1 MKKED
6 HALSLHIE
14 HVTKQFG
21 DFTAVNE
28 LSFHVPKGEM
38 FGLLGANGAGK
49 TTTFRMIL
57 DILKPTHGSITWDGR
72 AVDHRSIGYLPEE
85 RGLYPKSQIREQL
98 VFLASLKGM
107 RGADAKR
114 AVKSWLERLEIPQY
128 ETMRVD
134 QLSKGNQQKIQL
146 IAALLHNPELVIL
159 DEPFSGLDPVNVEI
173 LKREVLA
180 LRDAGTTIVFSSHRM
195 EHVEELCQHIGILKG
210 GRAVVSGDVSSIKER
225 YAEPLL
231 YIETDRIDL
240 VEAFPVVEHITPYKN
255 GHHVRLRT
263 MTDSD
268 AVLGAL
274 VRQGATVQ
282 TFMRQPVSLND
293 IFIKEVGHHVS

>member
-1 MKKED
+1 MTLQID
-6 HALSLHIE
+6 RVS
-14 HVTKQFG
+14 KQFG
-21 DFTAVNE
+21 DFTAVDD

-57 DILKPTHGSITWDGR
+57 DILKPSDGTILWDGR
-72 AVDHRSIGYLPEE
+72 KVDHRIVGYLPEE
-85 RGLYPKSQIREQL
+85 RGLYPKSPVRDQL

-107 RGADAKR
+107 RQAEAKR

-128 ETMRVD
+128 ETMRVE

-146 IAALLHNPELVIL
+146 VAALLHNPELLIL

-210 GRAVVSGDVSSIKER
+210 GRAVVSGDVPTIKER
-225 YAEPLL
+225 YAEPVLF
-231 YIETDRIDL
+231 IETDRPDVL
-240 VEAFPVVEHITPYKN
+240 QALPVVRAIEPHKD
-255 GHHVRLRT
+255 GHFVRLDSFE
-263 MTDSD
+263 DSD

-274 VRQGATVQ
+274 VSNGAAVK

-293 IFIKEVGHHVS
+293 IFIKEVGQHVS

>member
-1 MKKED
+1 M
-6 HALSLHIE
+6 ALHIE
-14 HVTKQFG
+14 RVTKEFG
-21 DFTAVNE
+21 DFKAVDD
-28 LSFHVPKGEM
+28 LTFLVPQGEM

-57 DILKPTHGSITWDGR
+57 DILKPTDGSITWNGK
-72 AVDHRSIGYLPEE
+72 AVDHRIVGYLPEE
-85 RGLYPKSQIREQL
+85 RGLYPKSQVREQL

-107 RGADAKR
+107 RGSDAKR

-128 ETMRVD
+128 ETMRVE

-146 IAALLHNPELVIL
+146 VAALLHNPELVIL

-195 EHVEELCQHIGILKG
+195 EHVEELCQHVGILKG
-210 GRAVVSGDVSSIKER
+210 GRAVVSGDVPTIKSR
-225 YAEPLL
+225 YEEPALF
-231 YIETDRIDL
+231 IETDQIHIL
-240 VEAFPVVEHITPYKN
+240 ESLPVVETIEPYKS
-255 GHHVRLRT
+255 GHLVRLHSFE
-263 MTDSD
+263 DSD
-268 AVLGAL
+268 TVLSAL
-274 VRQGATVQ
+274 VRHQANVK

-293 IFIKEVGHHVS
+293 IFIKEVGQHVS

>member
-1 MKKED
+1 M
-6 HALSLHIE
+6 ALQIE
-14 HVTKQFG
+14 RVTKEFG
-21 DFTAVNE
+21 DFTAVDD
-28 LSFHVPKGEM
+28 LTFRVPQGEM

-57 DILKPTHGSITWDGR
+57 DILKPTDGSITWNDK
-72 AVDHRSIGYLPEE
+72 AVDHRIVGYLPEE
-85 RGLYPKSQIREQL
+85 RGLYPKSQVREQL

-107 RGADAKR
+107 RSSDAKR

-128 ETMRVD
+128 ETMRVE

-146 IAALLHNPELVIL
+146 VAALLHNPELVIL

-195 EHVEELCQHIGILKG
+195 EHVEELCQHVGILKG
-210 GRAVVSGDVSSIKER
+210 GRAVVSGDVPSIKSR
-225 YAEPLL
+225 YAEPALF
-231 YIETDRIDL
+231 IETDQIQVL
-240 VEAFPVVEHITPYKN
+240 ESLPIIETIEPYKS
-255 GHHVRLRT
+255 GHLVRLHSFD
-263 MTDSD
+263 DSD
-268 AVLGAL
+268 VVLSTL
-274 VRQGATVQ
+274 VRHQANVK

-293 IFIKEVGHHVS
+293 IFIKEVGQHVS

>member
-1 MKKED
+1 MTLQID
-6 HALSLHIE
+6 RVS
-14 HVTKQFG
+14 KQFG
-21 DFTAVNE
+21 DFTAVDD

-57 DILKPTHGSITWDGR
+57 DILKPSDGTILWDGR
-72 AVDHRSIGYLPEE
+72 KVDRRIVGYLPEE
-85 RGLYPKSQIREQL
+85 RGLYPKSPVRDQL

-107 RGADAKR
+107 RQAEAKR

-128 ETMRVD
+128 EKMRVE

-146 IAALLHNPELVIL
+146 VAALLHNPELLIL

-210 GRAVVSGDVSSIKER
+210 GRAVVSGDVPTIKER
-225 YAEPLL
+225 YAEPVLF
-231 YIETDRIDL
+231 IETDRPDVL
-240 VEAFPVVEHITPYKN
+240 QALPVVRAIEPHKD
-255 GHHVRLRT
+255 GHFVRLDSFD
-263 MTDSD
+263 DSD

-274 VRQGATVQ
+274 VANGAAIK

-293 IFIKEVGHHVS
+293 IFIKEVGQHVS

>member
-1 MKKED
+1 MT
-6 HALSLHIE
+6 LRIE
-14 HVTKQFG
+14 RVTKRFV
-21 DFTAVNE
+21 DFTAVDDLTFN
-28 LSFHVPKGEM
+28 VPKGEM

-57 DILKPTHGSITWDGR
+57 DILKPTDGSITWNGK
-72 AVDHRSIGYLPEE
+72 AVDHRLVGYLPEE

-107 RGADAKR
+107 KSSEAKR

-128 ETMRVD
+128 ETMRVE

-146 IAALLHNPELVIL
+146 VAALIHNPELVIL

-180 LRDAGTTIVFSSHRM
+180 LRDAGTTILFSSHRM
-195 EHVEELCQHIGILKG
+195 EHVEELCQHIGILKA
-210 GRAVVSGDVSSIKER
+210 GRAVVSGDVPTIKSR
-225 YAEPLL
+225 YAEPALF
-231 YIETDRIDL
+231 IETDQIQVL
-240 VEAFPVVEHITPYKN
+240 ESLPIVQSTVPHKA
-255 GHHVRLRT
+255 GHLVRLHSFE
-263 MTDSD
+263 DSD
-268 AVLGAL
+268 AVLSAL
-274 VRQGATVQ
+274 VRHNATVK

-293 IFIKEVGHHVS
+293 IFIKEVGQHVS

>member
-1 MKKED
+1 MTLQID
-6 HALSLHIE
+6 RVS
-14 HVTKQFG
+14 KQFG
-21 DFTAVNE
+21 QFTAVDD

-57 DILKPTHGSITWDGR
+57 DILKPSDGTILWDGR
-72 AVDHRSIGYLPEE
+72 KVDHRIVGYLPEE
-85 RGLYPKSQIREQL
+85 RGLYPKSPVRDQL

-107 RGADAKR
+107 RQAEAKR

-128 ETMRVD
+128 ETMRVE

-146 IAALLHNPELVIL
+146 VAALLHNPELLIL

-210 GRAVVSGDVSSIKER
+210 GRAVVSGDVPTIKER
-225 YAEPLL
+225 YAEPVLF
-231 YIETDRIDL
+231 IETDRPDVL
-240 VEAFPVVEHITPYKN
+240 QALPVVRAIESHKD
-255 GHHVRLRT
+255 GLFVRLDSFE
-263 MTDSD
+263 DSD

-274 VRQGATVQ
+274 VSNGATVK

-293 IFIKEVGHHVS
+293 IFIKEVGQHVS

>member
-1 MKKED
+1 MTLQID
-6 HALSLHIE
+6 RVS
-14 HVTKQFG
+14 KQFG
-21 DFTAVNE
+21 DFTAVDD

-57 DILKPTHGSITWDGR
+57 DILKPSDGTILWDGR
-72 AVDHRSIGYLPEE
+72 KVDHRIVGYLPEE
-85 RGLYPKSQIREQL
+85 RGLYPKSPVRDQL

-107 RGADAKR
+107 RQAEAKR

-128 ETMRVD
+128 ETMRVE

-146 IAALLHNPELVIL
+146 VAALLHNPELLIL

-210 GRAVVSGDVSSIKER
+210 GRAVVSGDVPTIKER
-225 YAEPLL
+225 YAEPVLF
-231 YIETDRIDL
+231 IETDRPDVL
-240 VEAFPVVEHITPYKN
+240 QALPVVRAVEPHMD
-255 GHHVRLRT
+255 GHFVRLDSFD
-263 MTDSD
+263 DSD

-274 VRQGATVQ
+274 VANGAAIK

-293 IFIKEVGHHVS
+293 IFIKEVGQHVS

>member
-1 MKKED
+1 M
-6 HALSLHIE
+6 ALQIE
-14 HVTKQFG
+14 RVTKQFG
-21 DFTAVNE
+21 NFTAVDD

-57 DILKPTHGSITWDGR
+57 DILKPTEGQITWDGK
-72 AVDHRSIGYLPEE
+72 AVDHRLVGYLPEE

-107 RGADAKR
+107 RSAEAKR
-114 AVKSWLERLEIPQY
+114 AVKTWLERLEIPQY
-128 ETMRVD
+128 ETMRVE

-180 LRDAGTTIVFSSHRM
+180 LRDTGTTILFSSHRM
-195 EHVEELCQHIGILKG
+195 EHVEELCQHVGILKA
-210 GRAVVSGDVSSIKER
+210 GRAVVSGDVPTIKGR
-225 YAEPLL
+225 YAEPALF
-231 YIETDRIDL
+231 IETDQIEKIAAL
-240 VEAFPVVEHITPYKN
+240 PVVESITPHQK
-255 GHHVRLRT
+255 GHLVRIHSFA
-263 MTDSD
+263 DSD
-268 AVLGAL
+268 AILATL
-274 VRQGATVQ
+274 VRHGANVK

-293 IFIKEVGHHVS
+293 IFIKEVGEHAS

>member
-1 MKKED
+1 MTLQID
-6 HALSLHIE
+6 RVS
-14 HVTKQFG
+14 KQFG
-21 DFTAVNE
+21 DFTAVDD

-57 DILKPTHGSITWDGR
+57 DILKPSDGTILWDGR
-72 AVDHRSIGYLPEE
+72 KVDHRIVGYLPEE
-85 RGLYPKSQIREQL
+85 RGLYPKSPVRDQL

-107 RGADAKR
+107 RQAEAKR

-128 ETMRVD
+128 ETMRVE

-146 IAALLHNPELVIL
+146 VAALLHNPELLIL

-210 GRAVVSGDVSSIKER
+210 GRAVVSGDVPTIKER
-225 YAEPLL
+225 YAEPVLF
-231 YIETDRIDL
+231 IETDRPDVL
-240 VEAFPVVEHITPYKN
+240 QSLPVVRAIEPHKD
-255 GHHVRLRT
+255 GHFVRLDSFE
-263 MTDSD
+263 DSD

-274 VRQGATVQ
+274 VSNGAAVK

-293 IFIKEVGHHVS
+293 IFIKEVGQHVS

>member
-1 MKKED
+1 MT
-6 HALSLHIE
+6 LQIE
-14 HVTKQFG
+14 RVSKQFG
-21 DFTAVNE
+21 DFTAVDD

-57 DILKPTHGSITWDGR
+57 DILKPSAGTITWDGR
-72 AVDHRSIGYLPEE
+72 TVDHRIVGYLPEE
-85 RGLYPKSQIREQL
+85 RGLYPKSPVRDQL

-107 RGADAKR
+107 RQVEAKR
-114 AVKSWLERLEIPQY
+114 AVKTWLERLEIPQY
-128 ETMRVD
+128 ETMRVE

-146 IAALLHNPELVIL
+146 VAALLHNPELLIL

-210 GRAVVSGDVSSIKER
+210 GRAVVSGDVPTIKTR
-225 YAEPLL
+225 YEEPILF
-231 YIETDRIDL
+231 IETDRPDL
-240 VEAFPVVEHITPYKN
+240 LQTLPVVRAVESHKD
-255 GHHVRLRT
+255 GHFVRLDSFD
-263 MTDSD
+263 DSD

-274 VRQGATVQ
+274 VANGAAIK

-293 IFIKEVGHHVS
+293 IFIKEVGQHVS

>member
-1 MKKED
+1 M
-6 HALSLHIE
+6 ALQIE
-14 HVTKQFG
+14 RVTKEFG
-21 DFTAVNE
+21 DFTAVDD
-28 LSFHVPKGEM
+28 LTFRVPQGEM

-57 DILKPTHGSITWDGR
+57 DILKPTDGSITWNDK
-72 AVDHRSIGYLPEE
+72 AVDHRIVGYLPEE
-85 RGLYPKSQIREQL
+85 RGLYPKSQVREQL

-107 RGADAKR
+107 RSSDAKR

-128 ETMRVD
+128 ETMRVE

-146 IAALLHNPELVIL
+146 VAALLHNPELVIL

-195 EHVEELCQHIGILKG
+195 EHVEELCQHVGILKG
-210 GRAVVSGDVSSIKER
+210 GRAVVSGDVPSIKSR
-225 YAEPLL
+225 YSEPALF
-231 YIETDRIDL
+231 IETDQIQVL
-240 VEAFPVVEHITPYKN
+240 ESLPVIETIEPYKS
-255 GHHVRLRT
+255 GHLVRLHSFE
-263 MTDSD
+263 DSD
-268 AVLGAL
+268 VVLSTL
-274 VRQGATVQ
+274 VRHQANVK

-293 IFIKEVGHHVS
+293 IFIKEVGQHVS

>member
-1 MKKED
+1 MTLQID
-6 HALSLHIE
+6 RVS
-14 HVTKQFG
+14 KQFG
-21 DFTAVNE
+21 DFTAVDD

-57 DILKPTHGSITWDGR
+57 DILKPSDGTILWDGR
-72 AVDHRSIGYLPEE
+72 KVDRRIVGYLPEE
-85 RGLYPKSQIREQL
+85 RGLYPKSPVRDQL

-107 RGADAKR
+107 RQAEAKR

-128 ETMRVD
+128 ETMRVE

-146 IAALLHNPELVIL
+146 VAALLHNPELLIL

-210 GRAVVSGDVSSIKER
+210 GRAVVSGDVPTIKER
-225 YAEPLL
+225 YAEPVLF
-231 YIETDRIDL
+231 IDTDRPDVL
-240 VEAFPVVEHITPYKN
+240 QALPVVRAVEPHKD
-255 GHHVRLRT
+255 GHFVRLDSFD
-263 MTDSD
+263 DSD

-274 VRQGATVQ
+274 VSNGAAVK

-293 IFIKEVGHHVS
+293 IFIKEVGQHVS

>member
-1 MKKED
+1 MTLQID
-6 HALSLHIE
+6 RVS
-14 HVTKQFG
+14 KQFG
-21 DFTAVNE
+21 EFTAVDD

-57 DILKPTHGSITWDGR
+57 DILKPSDGTILWDGR
-72 AVDHRSIGYLPEE
+72 KVDHRIVGYLPEE
-85 RGLYPKSQIREQL
+85 RGLYPKSPVRDQL

-107 RGADAKR
+107 RQAEAKR

-128 ETMRVD
+128 ETMRVE

-146 IAALLHNPELVIL
+146 VAALLHNPELLIL

-210 GRAVVSGDVSSIKER
+210 GRAVVSGDVPTIKER
-225 YAEPLL
+225 YAEPVLF
-231 YIETDRIDL
+231 IETDRPDVL
-240 VEAFPVVEHITPYKN
+240 QAFPVVRAIEPHRD
-255 GHHVRLRT
+255 GHFVRLDSFE
-263 MTDSD
+263 DSD

-274 VRQGATVQ
+274 VSNGAAVK

-293 IFIKEVGHHVS
+293 IFIKEVGQHVS

>member
-1 MKKED
+1 MTLQID
-6 HALSLHIE
+6 RVS
-14 HVTKQFG
+14 KQFG
-21 DFTAVNE
+21 DFTAVDD

-57 DILKPTHGSITWDGR
+57 DILKPSDGTILWDGR
-72 AVDHRSIGYLPEE
+72 KVDHRIVGYLPEE
-85 RGLYPKSQIREQL
+85 RGLYPKSPVRDQL

-107 RGADAKR
+107 RQAEAKR

-128 ETMRVD
+128 ETMRVE

-146 IAALLHNPELVIL
+146 VAALLHNPELLIL

-210 GRAVVSGDVSSIKER
+210 GRAVVSGDVPTIKER
-225 YAEPLL
+225 YAEPVLF
-231 YIETDRIDL
+231 IETDRPDVL
-240 VEAFPVVEHITPYKN
+240 QALPVVRAIEPHKD
-255 GHHVRLRT
+255 GHFVRLDSFE
-263 MTDSD
+263 DSD

-274 VRQGATVQ
+274 VSNGAAVK
-282 TFMRQPVSLND
+282 TFMRQPVSVND
-293 IFIKEVGHHVS
+293 IFIKEVGQHVS

>member
-1 MKKED
+1 MTLQID
-6 HALSLHIE
+6 RVS
-14 HVTKQFG
+14 KQFG
-21 DFTAVNE
+21 DFTAVDD

-57 DILKPTHGSITWDGR
+57 DILKPSAGTITWDGR
-72 AVDHRSIGYLPEE
+72 HVDHRIVGYLPEE
-85 RGLYPKSQIREQL
+85 RGLYPKSPVRDQL

-107 RGADAKR
+107 RQAEAKR
-114 AVKSWLERLEIPQY
+114 AVKTWLERLEIPQY
-128 ETMRVD
+128 ETMRVE

-146 IAALLHNPELVIL
+146 VAALLHNPELLIL

-210 GRAVVSGDVSSIKER
+210 GRAVVSGDVPTIKTR
-225 YAEPLL
+225 YEEPVLF
-231 YIETDRIDL
+231 IETDRPDVL
-240 VEAFPVVEHITPYKN
+240 QTLPVVRKVEPHKDGYF
-255 GHHVRLRT
+255 VRL
-263 MTDSD
+263 DSFDGSD
-268 AVLGAL
+268 AVLSAL
-274 VRQGATVQ
+274 VTNGAAIK

-293 IFIKEVGHHVS
+293 IFIKEVGQHVS

>member
-1 MKKED
+1 MTLQID
-6 HALSLHIE
+6 RVS
-14 HVTKQFG
+14 KQFG
-21 DFTAVNE
+21 DFTAVDD

-57 DILKPTHGSITWDGR
+57 DILKPSDGTITWDGKH
-72 AVDHRSIGYLPEE
+72 VDHRIVGYLPEE
-85 RGLYPKSQIREQL
+85 RGLYPKSPVRDQL

-107 RGADAKR
+107 RQAEAKR

-128 ETMRVD
+128 ETMRVE

-146 IAALLHNPELVIL
+146 VAALLHNPELLIL

-210 GRAVVSGDVSSIKER
+210 GRAVVSGDVPTIKAR
-225 YAEPLL
+225 YAEPVLF
-231 YIETDRIDL
+231 IETDRPDVL
-240 VEAFPVVEHITPYKN
+240 QALPVVRAVEPHKD
-255 GHHVRLRT
+255 GHFVRLDSF
-263 MTDSD
+263 TDSD

-274 VRQGATVQ
+274 VTNGAAVK

-293 IFIKEVGHHVS
+293 IFIKEVGQHVS

>member
-1 MKKED
+1 M
-6 HALSLHIE
+6 ALHIE
-14 HVTKQFG
+14 RVTKKFG
-21 DFTAVNE
+21 DFKAVDD
-28 LSFHVPKGEM
+28 LTFRVPQGEM

-57 DILKPTHGSITWDGR
+57 DILKPTDGSITWNGK
-72 AVDHRSIGYLPEE
+72 AVDHRIVGYLPEE
-85 RGLYPKSQIREQL
+85 RGLYPKSQVREQL

-107 RGADAKR
+107 RGSDAKR

-128 ETMRVD
+128 ETMRVE

-146 IAALLHNPELVIL
+146 VAALLHNPELVIL

-195 EHVEELCQHIGILKG
+195 EHVEELCQHVGILKG
-210 GRAVVSGDVSSIKER
+210 GRAVVSGDVPTIKSR
-225 YAEPLL
+225 YEEPALF
-231 YIETDRIDL
+231 IETDQIHIL
-240 VEAFPVVEHITPYKN
+240 ESLPVVETIEPYKS
-255 GHHVRLRT
+255 GHLVRLHSFE
-263 MTDSD
+263 DSD
-268 AVLGAL
+268 AVLSAL
-274 VRQGATVQ
+274 VRHQANVK

-293 IFIKEVGHHVS
+293 IFIKEVGQHVS

>member
-1 MKKED
+1 MTLQID
-6 HALSLHIE
+6 RVS
-14 HVTKQFG
+14 KQFG
-21 DFTAVNE
+21 EFTAVDD

-57 DILKPTHGSITWDGR
+57 DILKPSDGTILWDGR
-72 AVDHRSIGYLPEE
+72 KVDHRIVGYLPEE
-85 RGLYPKSQIREQL
+85 RGLYPKSPVRDQL

-107 RGADAKR
+107 RQAEAKR

-128 ETMRVD
+128 ETMRVE

-146 IAALLHNPELVIL
+146 VAALLHNPELLIL

-210 GRAVVSGDVSSIKER
+210 GRAVVSGDVPTIKER
-225 YAEPLL
+225 YAEPVLF
-231 YIETDRIDL
+231 IETDRPDVL
-240 VEAFPVVEHITPYKN
+240 QALPVVRAIEPHKD
-255 GHHVRLRT
+255 GHFVRLDSFE
-263 MTDSD
+263 DSD

-274 VRQGATVQ
+274 VSNGAAVK

-293 IFIKEVGHHVS
+293 IFIKEVGQHVS

>member
-1 MKKED
+1 MTLQID
-6 HALSLHIE
+6 RVS
-14 HVTKQFG
+14 KQFG
-21 DFTAVNE
+21 DFTAVDD

-57 DILKPTHGSITWDGR
+57 DILKPSDGTILWDGQK
-72 AVDHRSIGYLPEE
+72 VDHRIVGYLPEE
-85 RGLYPKSQIREQL
+85 RGLYPKSPVRDQL

-107 RGADAKR
+107 RQAEAKR

-128 ETMRVD
+128 ETMRVE

-146 IAALLHNPELVIL
+146 VAALLHNPELLIL

-210 GRAVVSGDVSSIKER
+210 GRAVVSGDVPTIKER
-225 YAEPLL
+225 YAEPVLF
-231 YIETDRIDL
+231 IETDRPDVL
-240 VEAFPVVEHITPYKN
+240 QALPVVRAIEPHKD
-255 GHHVRLRT
+255 GHFVRLDSFE
-263 MTDSD
+263 DSD
-268 AVLGAL
+268 VVLGAL
-274 VRQGATVQ
+274 VSNGAAVK

-293 IFIKEVGHHVS
+293 IFIKEVGQHVS

>member
-1 MKKED
+1 MTLQID
-6 HALSLHIE
+6 RVS
-14 HVTKQFG
+14 KQFG
-21 DFTAVNE
+21 DFTAVDD

-57 DILKPTHGSITWDGR
+57 DILKPSDGTITWDGKH
-72 AVDHRSIGYLPEE
+72 VDHRIVGYLPEE
-85 RGLYPKSQIREQL
+85 RGLYPKSPVRDQL

-107 RGADAKR
+107 RQAEAKR

-128 ETMRVD
+128 ETMRVE

-146 IAALLHNPELVIL
+146 VAALLHNPELLIL

-180 LRDAGTTIVFSSHRM
+180 LRDTGTTIVFSSHRM

-210 GRAVVSGDVSSIKER
+210 GRAVVSGDVPTIKAR
-225 YAEPLL
+225 YAEPVLF
-231 YIETDRIDL
+231 IETDRPDVL
-240 VEAFPVVEHITPYKN
+240 QALPVVRAVEPHKD
-255 GHHVRLRT
+255 GHFVRLDSF
-263 MTDSD
+263 TDSD

-274 VRQGATVQ
+274 VTNGAAVK

-293 IFIKEVGHHVS
+293 IFIKEVGQHVS

>member
-1 MKKED
+1 MTLQID
-6 HALSLHIE
+6 HVS
-14 HVTKQFG
+14 KQFG
-21 DFTAVNE
+21 TFTAVDD

-57 DILKPTHGSITWDGR
+57 DILKPSDGTITWDGKH
-72 AVDHRSIGYLPEE
+72 VDHRIVGYLPEE
-85 RGLYPKSQIREQL
+85 RGLYPKSPVRDQL

-107 RGADAKR
+107 RQAEAKR

-128 ETMRVD
+128 ETMSVE

-146 IAALLHNPELVIL
+146 VAALLHNPELLIL

-210 GRAVVSGDVSSIKER
+210 GRAVVSGDVPTIKSR
-225 YAEPLL
+225 YAEPVLF
-231 YIETDRIDL
+231 IETDRPDL
-240 VEAFPVVEHITPYKN
+240 LQSLPVVRAVESHKD
-255 GHHVRLRT
+255 GHFVRLDSFE
-263 MTDSD
+263 DSD
-268 AVLGAL
+268 AVLGTL
-274 VRQGATVQ
+274 VANGAAIK

-293 IFIKEVGHHVS
+293 IFIKEVGEHVS

>member
-1 MKKED
+1 M
-6 HALSLHIE
+6 ALQIE
-14 HVTKQFG
+14 RVTKEFG
-21 DFTAVNE
+21 DFTAVDD
-28 LSFHVPKGEM
+28 LTFRVPQGEM

-57 DILKPTHGSITWDGR
+57 DILKPTDGSITWNGK
-72 AVDHRSIGYLPEE
+72 AVDHRIVGYLPEE
-85 RGLYPKSQIREQL
+85 RGLYPKSQVREQL

-107 RGADAKR
+107 RSSDAKR

-128 ETMRVD
+128 ETMRVE

-146 IAALLHNPELVIL
+146 VAALLHNPELVIL

-195 EHVEELCQHIGILKG
+195 EHVEELCQHVGILKG
-210 GRAVVSGDVSSIKER
+210 GRAVVSGDVPSIKSR
-225 YAEPLL
+225 YAEPALF
-231 YIETDRIDL
+231 IETDQIQVL
-240 VEAFPVVEHITPYKN
+240 ESLPVIETIEPYKS
-255 GHHVRLRT
+255 GHLVRLHSFD
-263 MTDSD
+263 DSD
-268 AVLGAL
+268 VVLSTL
-274 VRQGATVQ
+274 VRHQANVK

-293 IFIKEVGHHVS
+293 IFIKEVGQHVS

>member
-1 MKKED
+1 MT
-6 HALSLHIE
+6 LQIE
-14 HVTKQFG
+14 RVSKQFG
-21 DFTAVNE
+21 DFTAVDD

-57 DILKPTHGSITWDGR
+57 DILKPSAGTITWDGR
-72 AVDHRSIGYLPEE
+72 SVDHRIVGYLPEE
-85 RGLYPKSQIREQL
+85 RGLYPKSPVRDQL

-107 RGADAKR
+107 RQAEAKR
-114 AVKSWLERLEIPQY
+114 AVKTWLERLEIPQY
-128 ETMRVD
+128 ETMRVE

-146 IAALLHNPELVIL
+146 VAALLHNPELLIL

-180 LRDAGTTIVFSSHRM
+180 LRDAGTTIVFSGHRM

-210 GRAVVSGDVSSIKER
+210 GRAVVSGDVPTIKTR
-225 YAEPLL
+225 YEEPVLF
-231 YIETDRIDL
+231 IETDRPDL
-240 VEAFPVVEHITPYKN
+240 LQALPVVRAVETHKD
-255 GHHVRLRT
+255 GHFVRLDSFD
-263 MTDSD
+263 DSD

-274 VRQGATVQ
+274 VANGAAIK

-293 IFIKEVGHHVS
+293 IFIKEVGQHVS

>member
-1 MKKED
+1 MT
-6 HALSLHIE
+6 LHID
-14 HVTKQFG
+14 HVSKQFS
-21 DFTAVNE
+21 DFTAVDD
-28 LSFHVPKGEM
+28 LSFTVPKGEM
-38 FGLLGANGAGK
+38 YGLLGANGAGK

-57 DILKPTHGSITWDGR
+57 DILKPSDGNISWDGR
-72 AVDHRSIGYLPEE
+72 VVDHRLVGYLPEE
-85 RGLYPKSQIREQL
+85 RGLYPKSPVRDQL

-107 RGADAKR
+107 RSAEAKR

-128 ETMRVD
+128 ETMRVE
-134 QLSKGNQQKIQL
+134 QLSKGNQQKVQL
-146 IAALLHNPELVIL
+146 VAALIHNPELLIL

-210 GRAVVSGDVSSIKER
+210 GRAVVSGDVTSIKSR
-225 YAEPLL
+225 YEEPDLFL
-231 YIETDRIDL
+231 ETDRIDVVTAL
-240 VEAFPVVEHITPYKN
+240 PVVRAVEPHKT
-255 GHHVRLRT
+255 GHLVRLASFD
-263 MTDSD
+263 DSD

-274 VRQGATVQ
+274 VQAGASVK

-293 IFIKEVGHHVS
+293 IFIKEVGQHVS

>member
-1 MKKED
+1 MTLQID
-6 HALSLHIE
+6 RVS
-14 HVTKQFG
+14 KQFG
-21 DFTAVNE
+21 DFTAVDD

-57 DILKPTHGSITWDGR
+57 DILKPSDGTILWDGR
-72 AVDHRSIGYLPEE
+72 KVDHRIVGYLPEE
-85 RGLYPKSQIREQL
+85 RGLYPKSPVRDQL

-107 RGADAKR
+107 RQAEAKR

-128 ETMRVD
+128 ETMRVE

-146 IAALLHNPELVIL
+146 VAALLHNPELLIL

-210 GRAVVSGDVSSIKER
+210 GRAVVSGDVPTIKER
-225 YAEPLL
+225 YAEPVLF
-231 YIETDRIDL
+231 IETDRPDVL
-240 VEAFPVVEHITPYKN
+240 QALPVVRAVEPHKD
-255 GHHVRLRT
+255 GHFVRLDSFD
-263 MTDSD
+263 DSD

-274 VRQGATVQ
+274 VSNGAAIT

-293 IFIKEVGHHVS
+293 IFIKEVGQHVS

>member
-1 MKKED
+1 MTLQID
-6 HALSLHIE
+6 RVS
-14 HVTKQFG
+14 KQFG
-21 DFTAVNE
+21 DFTAVDD

-57 DILKPTHGSITWDGR
+57 DILKPSAGTITWDGR
-72 AVDHRSIGYLPEE
+72 NVDHRIVGYLPEE
-85 RGLYPKSQIREQL
+85 RGLYPKSPVRDQL

-107 RGADAKR
+107 RQAEAKR
-114 AVKSWLERLEIPQY
+114 AVKTWLERLEIPQY
-128 ETMRVD
+128 ETMRVE

-146 IAALLHNPELVIL
+146 VAALLHNPELLIL

-210 GRAVVSGDVSSIKER
+210 GRAVVSGDVPTIKTR
-225 YAEPLL
+225 YEEPVLF
-231 YIETDRIDL
+231 IETDRPDL
-240 VEAFPVVEHITPYKN
+240 LQALPVVRAVEPHKN
-255 GHHVRLRT
+255 GHFVRLDSFD
-263 MTDSD
+263 DSD

-274 VRQGATVQ
+274 VANGAAIK

-293 IFIKEVGHHVS
+293 IFIKEVGQHVS

>member
-1 MKKED
+1 MTLQID
-6 HALSLHIE
+6 RVS
-14 HVTKQFG
+14 KQFG
-21 DFTAVNE
+21 DFTAVDD

-57 DILKPTHGSITWDGR
+57 DILKPSDGTILWDGR
-72 AVDHRSIGYLPEE
+72 KVDHRIVGYLPEE
-85 RGLYPKSQIREQL
+85 RGLYPKSPVRDQL

-107 RGADAKR
+107 RQAEAKR

-128 ETMRVD
+128 ETMRVE

-146 IAALLHNPELVIL
+146 VAALLHNPELLIL

-210 GRAVVSGDVSSIKER
+210 GRAVVSGDVPTIKER
-225 YAEPLL
+225 YAEPVLF
-231 YIETDRIDL
+231 IETDRPDVL
-240 VEAFPVVEHITPYKN
+240 QALPVVRAIESHKD
-255 GHHVRLRT
+255 GLFVRLDSFE
-263 MTDSD
+263 DSD

-274 VRQGATVQ
+274 VSNGATVK

-293 IFIKEVGHHVS
+293 IFIKEVGQHVS

>member
-1 MKKED
+1 M
-6 HALSLHIE
+6 ALHIE
-14 HVTKQFG
+14 RVTKEFG
-21 DFTAVNE
+21 DYTAVDG
-28 LSFHVPKGEM
+28 LTFRVPQGEM

-57 DILKPTHGSITWDGR
+57 DILKPTDGNITWNGK
-72 AVDHRSIGYLPEE
+72 AVDHRIVGYLPEE
-85 RGLYPKSQIREQL
+85 RGLYPKSQVREQL

-107 RGADAKR
+107 RGSEAKR

-128 ETMRVD
+128 ETMRVE

-146 IAALLHNPELVIL
+146 VAALLHNPELVIL

-195 EHVEELCQHIGILKG
+195 EHVEELCQHVGILKG
-210 GRAVVSGDVSSIKER
+210 GRAVVSGDVPTIKSR
-225 YAEPLL
+225 YAEPALF
-231 YIETDRIDL
+231 IETDQIRVL
-240 VEAFPVVEHITPYKN
+240 ESLPVVEAIEPYKS
-255 GHHVRLRT
+255 GHLVRLHSFE
-263 MTDSD
+263 DSD
-268 AVLGAL
+268 AVLSTL
-274 VRQGATVQ
+274 VRHQANVK

-293 IFIKEVGHHVS
+293 IFIKEVGQHVS

>member
-1 MKKED
+1 MTLQID
-6 HALSLHIE
+6 RVS
-14 HVTKQFG
+14 KQFG
-21 DFTAVNE
+21 DFTAVDD

-57 DILKPTHGSITWDGR
+57 DILKPSDGTILWDGR
-72 AVDHRSIGYLPEE
+72 KVDRRIVGYLPEE
-85 RGLYPKSQIREQL
+85 RGLYPKSPIRDQL

-107 RGADAKR
+107 RQAEAKR

-128 ETMRVD
+128 ETMRVE

-146 IAALLHNPELVIL
+146 VAALLHNPELLIL

-210 GRAVVSGDVSSIKER
+210 GRAVVSGDVPTIKER
-225 YAEPLL
+225 YAEPVLF
-231 YIETDRIDL
+231 IETDRPDVL
-240 VEAFPVVEHITPYKN
+240 QALPVVRAVEPHKD
-255 GHHVRLRT
+255 GHFVRLDSFD
-263 MTDSD
+263 DSD

-274 VRQGATVQ
+274 VSNGAAVK

-293 IFIKEVGHHVS
+293 IFIKEVGQHVS

>member
-1 MKKED
+1 MTLQID
-6 HALSLHIE
+6 RVS
-14 HVTKQFG
+14 KQFG
-21 DFTAVNE
+21 DFTAVDD

-57 DILKPTHGSITWDGR
+57 DILKPSDGTILWDGR
-72 AVDHRSIGYLPEE
+72 KVDRRIVGYLPEE
-85 RGLYPKSQIREQL
+85 RGLYPKSPVRDQL

-107 RGADAKR
+107 RQAEAKR

-128 ETMRVD
+128 ETMRVE

-146 IAALLHNPELVIL
+146 VAALLHNPELLIL

-210 GRAVVSGDVSSIKER
+210 GRAVVSGDVPTIKER
-225 YAEPLL
+225 YAEPVLF
-231 YIETDRIDL
+231 IETDRPDVL
-240 VEAFPVVEHITPYKN
+240 QALPVVRAIEPHKD
-255 GHHVRLRT
+255 GHFVRLDSFD
-263 MTDSD
+263 DSD

-274 VRQGATVQ
+274 VANGAAVK

-293 IFIKEVGHHVS
+293 IFIKEVGQHVS

>member
-1 MKKED
+1 MTLQID
-6 HALSLHIE
+6 RVS
-14 HVTKQFG
+14 KQFG
-21 DFTAVNE
+21 DFTAVDD

-57 DILKPTHGSITWDGR
+57 DILKPSDGMILWDGR
-72 AVDHRSIGYLPEE
+72 KVDHRIVGYLPEE
-85 RGLYPKSQIREQL
+85 RGLYPKSPVRDQL

-107 RGADAKR
+107 RQAEAKR

-128 ETMRVD
+128 ETMRVE

-146 IAALLHNPELVIL
+146 VAALLHNPELLIL

-210 GRAVVSGDVSSIKER
+210 GRAVVSGDVPTIKER
-225 YAEPLL
+225 YAEPVLF
-231 YIETDRIDL
+231 IETDRPDVL
-240 VEAFPVVEHITPYKN
+240 QALPVVRAIEPHKD
-255 GHHVRLRT
+255 GHFVRLDSFE
-263 MTDSD
+263 DSD
-268 AVLGAL
+268 VVLGAL
-274 VRQGATVQ
+274 VSNGAAVK

-293 IFIKEVGHHVS
+293 IFIKEVGQHVS

>member
-1 MKKED
+1 MTLQID
-6 HALSLHIE
+6 RVS
-14 HVTKQFG
+14 KQFG
-21 DFTAVNE
+21 EFTAVDD

-57 DILKPTHGSITWDGR
+57 DILKPSDGTILWDGR
-72 AVDHRSIGYLPEE
+72 KVDHRIVGYLPEE
-85 RGLYPKSQIREQL
+85 RGLYPKSPVRDQL

-107 RGADAKR
+107 RQAEAKR

-128 ETMRVD
+128 ETMRVE

-146 IAALLHNPELVIL
+146 VAALLHNPELLIL

-210 GRAVVSGDVSSIKER
+210 GRAVVSGDVPTIKER
-225 YAEPLL
+225 YAEPVLF
-231 YIETDRIDL
+231 IETDRPDVL
-240 VEAFPVVEHITPYKN
+240 QALPVVRAVEPHKD
-255 GHHVRLRT
+255 GHFVRLDSFD
-263 MTDSD
+263 DSD

-274 VRQGATVQ
+274 VSNGAAVK

-293 IFIKEVGHHVS
+293 IFIKEVGQHVS

>member
-1 MKKED
+1 MTLQID
-6 HALSLHIE
+6 HVS
-14 HVTKQFG
+14 KQFG
-21 DFTAVNE
+21 TFTAVDD
-28 LSFHVPKGEM
+28 LSFHVPKGKM

-57 DILKPTHGSITWDGR
+57 DILKPSDGTITWDGKH
-72 AVDHRSIGYLPEE
+72 VDHRIVGYLPEE
-85 RGLYPKSQIREQL
+85 RGLYPKSPVRDQL

-107 RGADAKR
+107 RQAEAKR

-128 ETMRVD
+128 ETMRVE

-146 IAALLHNPELVIL
+146 VAALLHNPELLIL

-210 GRAVVSGDVSSIKER
+210 GRAVVSGDVPTIKSR
-225 YAEPLL
+225 YAKPVLF
-231 YIETDRIDL
+231 IETDRPDL
-240 VEAFPVVEHITPYKN
+240 LQSHPVVRAVEAHKD
-255 GHHVRLRT
+255 GHFVRLDSFE
-263 MTDSD
+263 DSD
-268 AVLGAL
+268 AVLGTL
-274 VRQGATVQ
+274 VANGAAIK

-293 IFIKEVGHHVS
+293 IFIKEVGEHVS